1 MPVVWRE
8 RLILVAPFLGVA
20 LLVLFAPSDDGPTV
34 CPVALCTSTACPGC
48 GMTRAAG
55 YLIRGD
61 LGSALTYHPLI
72 PLIVFQLAVGWV
84 WFLLRRAGKVEPLKN
99 RTLNIFLVV
108 TTLALVGVWVIRL
121 ATGSL
126 PPV

>member
-1 MPVVWRE
+1 
-8 RLILVAPFLGVA
+8 
-20 LLVLFAPSDDGPTV
+20 
-34 CPVALCTSTACPGC
+34 
-48 GMTRAAG
+48 MTRAAG